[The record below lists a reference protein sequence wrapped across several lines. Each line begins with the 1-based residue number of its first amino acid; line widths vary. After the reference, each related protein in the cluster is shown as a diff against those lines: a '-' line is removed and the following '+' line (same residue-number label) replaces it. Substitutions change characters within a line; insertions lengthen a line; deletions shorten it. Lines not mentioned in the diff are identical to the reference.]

1 MIKFKIIIITILF
14 LILIFSSSY
23 LVIIVILSISQIFLL
38 KSQHRKTRDNIQ
50 KFSKIKPETE
60 IKKTRSFGICVEDT
74 IKSIPTC
81 TAINGNTAMPMI
93 IIKHRVMRIRVKL

>member
-23 LVIIVILSISQIFLL
+23 LVIIAILSISQIFLL
-38 KSQHRKTRDNIQ
+38 KSQHRKTHNVQ